1 MGVDADATYV
11 EASNPC
17 TSKNAEIKQENIKQ
31 RIPIKKRPRNP
42 QVGETIQLFIQM
54 RLLGGK
60 SYGHALRVSPP
71 LACTHA
77 KLVP

>member
-17 TSKNAEIKQENIKQ
+17 TNKNAETTQESTGPKTLK
-31 RIPIKKRPRNP
+31 KKRLRNP
-42 QVGETIQLFIQM
+42 QVSGTIQLFIRM
-54 RLLGGK
+54 RLLGEK
-60 SYGHALRVSPP
+60 SYGHALRVSLP
-71 LACTHA
+71 LARTHA